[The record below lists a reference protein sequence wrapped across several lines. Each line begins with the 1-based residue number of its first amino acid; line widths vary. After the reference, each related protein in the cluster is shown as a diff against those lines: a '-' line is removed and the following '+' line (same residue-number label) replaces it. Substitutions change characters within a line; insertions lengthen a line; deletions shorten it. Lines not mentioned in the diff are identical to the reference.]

1 MEQNID
7 VQSKPIKF
15 LLKEF
20 GQDVFTQI
28 EPKKVEEEVQKS
40 APRKE
45 PPQSGSP

>member
-28 EPKKVEEEVQKS
+28 QPKKVEEVVPIKL
-40 APRKE
+40 